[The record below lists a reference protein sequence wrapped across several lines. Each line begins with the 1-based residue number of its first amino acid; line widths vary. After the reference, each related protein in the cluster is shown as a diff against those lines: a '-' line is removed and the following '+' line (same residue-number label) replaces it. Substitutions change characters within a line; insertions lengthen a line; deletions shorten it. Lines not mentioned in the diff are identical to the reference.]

1 MSDEKNSLIP
11 FIQRPQVK
19 TPTTFEKSRR
29 IRIIKNLM
37 YLIALLDFL
46 LHYAI
51 TVEMGVFE
59 QIYQTFG
66 KISQSNLTAIS
77 LCELPI
83 KKYLPFSLSQMS
95 LSILYLSI
103 LTLFLSIE
111 AIRKSS
117 FQLYRFYIIIKFI
130 FAMISLFFCT
140 IYTLVNL
147 QMNFIKSSV
156 IIPRL
161 QYEQD
166 FISIT
171 VNTCLI
177 YAREKITIYILV
189 ILNVFIVFMSIECSK
204 VFSFIK
210 TIVHKV

>member
-19 TPTTFEKSRR
+19 TPTPFEKSRR

-130 FAMISLFFCT
+130 FATISLFFCT

>member
-1 MSDEKNSLIP
+1 MSDEKNCLIP
-11 FIQRPQVK
+11 FIPRPQVK
-19 TPTTFEKSRR
+19 IPTTFEKSRR

-95 LSILYLSI
+95 LYILYLSI
-103 LTLFLSIE
+103 LTLFILIE
-111 AIRKSS
+111 SIRKSS

-147 QMNFIKSSV
+147 QMTFIQSSV

-161 QYEQD
+161 QYEHD

-177 YAREKITIYILV
+177 YAREKLTIVILV
-189 ILNVFIVFMSIECSK
+189 MLNVFIFFMSIECSK

-210 TIVHKV
+210 TVGHKV